1 MTIEYLEDKILEK
14 EKWNGAPLIG
24 YINPY
29 GKILDFSTLKGEY
42 MGHDSII
49 NPATPIFLKYISY
62 IVRVDN
68 NENLKQFTKRGYE
81 SYKYYVSDEFLKQ
94 LQGDLSLKKENIN
107 FFINIGKRLN
117 QIYEFDMLEYDLL
130 KLFSKLYSNDNFF
143 NSLGREIYA
152 DNMDSVWEKYKNMF
166 KFKEYQELDEK
177 YKYYFENYLV
187 IQLMSYFKDVCVQYL
202 GYDSIERAWPIG
214 DLYKVNNLYSASNGY
229 VFSPNLR
236 IITTSARNV
245 NERFY
250 NWLLMYWEIQKIPKK
265 VWNEDEKKF
274 EDESYVFDYIYR

>member
-1 MTIEYLEDKILEK
+1 
-14 EKWNGAPLIG
+14 
-24 YINPY
+24 
-29 GKILDFSTLKGEY
+29 
-42 MGHDSII
+42 
-49 NPATPIFLKYISY
+49 
-62 IVRVDN
+62 
-68 NENLKQFTKRGYE
+68 
-81 SYKYYVSDEFLKQ
+81 
-94 LQGDLSLKKENIN
+94 
-107 FFINIGKRLN
+107 
-117 QIYEFDMLEYDLL
+117 MLEYDLL

-250 NWLLMYWEIQKIPKK
+250 NWLLMDWEIQKIPKK

-274 EDESYVFDYIYR
+274 EDESYVFDYIYIDKEEILGKEIESIKRLVPKEERYKYFR